1 MCTAEV
7 SIHRNPQSSQWNY
20 RHLVEEME
28 NAYGSSSEH
37 AAAVAI
43 ELRERVRKLGEALH
57 VLRNYIYGISI
68 SSLQC
73 QD

>member
-1 MCTAEV
+1 
-7 SIHRNPQSSQWNY
+7 
-20 RHLVEEME
+20 ME

-57 VLRNYIYGISI
+57 ALGNNIYGISI